1 MSDLYFLDI
10 LLSCGWSVLLVVSII
25 VQALLARGRD
35 PFPKTSLYK
44 QCRNKWRKRSNRL
57 QQPAINNE
65 NRKLLNSYCGS
76 PRTHATYGAFA
87 SQ

>member
-1 MSDLYFLDI
+1 MTDLYFLDI
-10 LLSCGWSVLLVVSII
+10 LLSCGWFVLLVASII

-44 QCRNKWRKRSNRL
+44 QCYNKWRKRSNRL
-57 QQPAINNE
+57 QQPAINE
-65 NRKLLNSYCGS
+65 NRKLLHSYCSS
-76 PRTHATYGAFA
+76 PRTHATYGALS